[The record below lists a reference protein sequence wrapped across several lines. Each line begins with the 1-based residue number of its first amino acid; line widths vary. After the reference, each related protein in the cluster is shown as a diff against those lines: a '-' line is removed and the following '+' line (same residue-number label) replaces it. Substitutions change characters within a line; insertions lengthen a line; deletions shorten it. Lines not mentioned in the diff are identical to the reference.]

1 MYKTINTNCV
11 RIDLVICEDW
21 PGYMQ
26 GLTWLYVR
34 IDLVICEDW
43 PSYMWGLTWLYVRI
57 DLLLTCRKHL
67 HNHIT
72 SLRGEVWAHK
82 ASLTL
87 PLFIEVPVPSQ
98 ESERSCIW
106 VLGVLIFPLSTIFQ
120 LDFRIVVTMWSF
132 FRIVVTMWYFFR
144 IVVTMWYFLF
154 SFYH

>member
-1 MYKTINTNCV
+1 LTWLYV

-21 PGYMQ
+21 PGYMW

-34 IDLVICEDW
+34 IDLVICEDWPGYMWALTWLYEDW

-72 SLRGEVWAHK
+72 SLRGGVWAHK

-87 PLFIEVPVPSQ
+87 PLFIEVPVPNQ

-120 LDFRIVVTMWSF
+120 LDFRIVVTMW
-132 FRIVVTMWYFFR
+132 YFFLNCCDN
-144 IVVTMWYFLF
+144 VVFF
-154 SFYH
+154 